1 MVFVKLLFI
10 IIIIIPI
17 SLSTKCKNNNFNK
30 ILPNNQI
37 NFKINTKIESCY
49 EYSLIPTKDKIV
61 LIFSKGNSTSAEV
74 LIYKSKSDIS
84 IKNNLY
90 KNFYERFLIWENQ
103 FKEIDVKNFF
113 ENIYI
118 IIRDPNL
125 QKRKEYENNFI
136 LYDTEIPI
144 PLKEGKPLTMKFF
157 LSNNKYKFIY
167 LSRSNL
173 TFIYST
179 KIKSKKYI
187 NVTYDNQVII
197 EKQIDETDQ
206 IFNLKTE
213 NNEQKYLNLTIENF
227 EEDKENQ
234 EFSIV
239 IYEKDIFN
247 FVEIEKYKIINL
259 NYINLNKDD
268 EKQIFYFYYN
278 MENSTKSNSINFKLD
293 PLAYKKQYINIASG
307 IYHSSKELNQ
317 EEFKKYFNFEKNI
330 FPIEYDLNSDEY
342 KRIYFVDTDT
352 SFSYRYIYFKIEISK
367 LPNYYSPK
375 NILISI
381 WDEIEEIK
389 LNNINYYQTTIIN
402 KEIKP
407 YIPIYFKLKINKEEN
422 YIFYSPYPKNT
433 MYIKGDLIVKVEQNI
448 KINKEYFEDKNE
460 LFILSNISEFTLS
473 ILGSEPSNLTFYI
486 EKFIKDDL
494 SIRENIRNEEPINI
508 KFEEEDCKLKRKK
521 YLLGIYDKEI
531 YTKLKNTYI
540 KYWTSNDGEMNVYY
554 KNNINLDGDSLFPFS
569 DKYIKKKEDNFALKN
584 YFDFFTFICSKPG
597 TLSLRPAYKTF
608 NETTYIIGQNTIKT
622 INIDKNIVIIKLT
635 APKVAPAHFLH
646 FAIYSVYGKKIR
658 ICPDTPELFNET
670 IFEGDIIFKLKI
682 DLYKYKEDQLAFKVN
697 STESTKIQV
706 VEIIHYN
713 FSEYTILKNSKMTHF
728 TDNNFVK
735 FINRNTKKIKIIIK
749 GLYNIPFN
757 YGLVKLFSDDI
768 DYLPMAFFF
777 RNTTFIQKPKDIEVI
792 EINNT
797 FYGKN
802 NDDKKYLAFLFSI
815 PRANY
820 YEFDAQVIEEDL
832 DENNGWKKEGNKYI
846 IILIIIGII
855 IIISFLINVLIFFI
869 IKKNNNKNKF
879 EMDVEKM
886 VNQPLND
893 ENGY

>member
-1 MVFVKLLFI
+1 
-10 IIIIIPI
+10 
-17 SLSTKCKNNNFNK
+17 
-30 ILPNNQI
+30 
-37 NFKINTKIESCY
+37 
-49 EYSLIPTKDKIV
+49 
-61 LIFSKGNSTSAEV
+61 
-74 LIYKSKSDIS
+74 
-84 IKNNLY
+84 
-90 KNFYERFLIWENQ
+90 
-103 FKEIDVKNFF
+103 
-113 ENIYI
+113 
-118 IIRDPNL
+118 
-125 QKRKEYENNFI
+125 
-136 LYDTEIPI
+136 
-144 PLKEGKPLTMKFF
+144 
-157 LSNNKYKFIY
+157 
-167 LSRSNL
+167 
-173 TFIYST
+173 
-179 KIKSKKYI
+179 
-187 NVTYDNQVII
+187 
-197 EKQIDETDQ
+197 
-206 IFNLKTE
+206 
-213 NNEQKYLNLTIENF
+213 
-227 EEDKENQ
+227 
-234 EFSIV
+234 
-239 IYEKDIFN
+239 
-247 FVEIEKYKIINL
+247 
-259 NYINLNKDD
+259 
-268 EKQIFYFYYN
+268 
-278 MENSTKSNSINFKLD
+278 
-293 PLAYKKQYINIASG
+293 
-307 IYHSSKELNQ
+307 
-317 EEFKKYFNFEKNI
+317 
-330 FPIEYDLNSDEY
+330 
-342 KRIYFVDTDT
+342 
-352 SFSYRYIYFKIEISK
+352 
-367 LPNYYSPK
+367 
-375 NILISI
+375 
-381 WDEIEEIK
+381 
-389 LNNINYYQTTIIN
+389 
-402 KEIKP
+402 
-407 YIPIYFKLKINKEEN
+407 
-422 YIFYSPYPKNT
+422 

-768 DYLPMAFFF
+768 DYLPMAYFF

-792 EINNT
+792 EINI
-797 FYGKN
+797 
-802 NDDKKYLAFLFSI
+802 LFS
-815 PRANY
+815 
-820 YEFDAQVIEEDL
+820 
-832 DENNGWKKEGNKYI
+832 
-846 IILIIIGII
+846 
-855 IIISFLINVLIFFI
+855 S
-869 IKKNNNKNKF
+869 
-879 EMDVEKM
+879 
-886 VNQPLND
+886 
-893 ENGY
+893 

>member
-49 EYSLIPTKDKIV
+49 EYSLIPNKDKIV

-84 IKNNLY
+84 IKNDLY
-90 KNFYERFLIWENQ
+90 QNFYERFLIWENQ

-144 PLKEGKPLTMKFF
+144 PLKEGRPLTMKYF

-227 EEDKENQ
+227 EEDRENQ

-381 WDEIEEIK
+381 GDEIEEIK
-389 LNNINYYQTTIIN
+389 LNNTL
-402 KEIKP
+402 
-407 YIPIYFKLKINKEEN
+407 FDKL
-422 YIFYSPYPKNT
+422 
-433 MYIKGDLIVKVEQNI
+433 
-448 KINKEYFEDKNE
+448 
-460 LFILSNISEFTLS
+460 
-473 ILGSEPSNLTFYI
+473 
-486 EKFIKDDL
+486 
-494 SIRENIRNEEPINI
+494 EPI
-508 KFEEEDCKLKRKK
+508 
-521 YLLGIYDKEI
+521 
-531 YTKLKNTYI
+531 
-540 KYWTSNDGEMNVYY
+540 
-554 KNNINLDGDSLFPFS
+554 
-569 DKYIKKKEDNFALKN
+569 
-584 YFDFFTFICSKPG
+584 
-597 TLSLRPAYKTF
+597 
-608 NETTYIIGQNTIKT
+608 
-622 INIDKNIVIIKLT
+622 
-635 APKVAPAHFLH
+635 
-646 FAIYSVYGKKIR
+646 
-658 ICPDTPELFNET
+658 
-670 IFEGDIIFKLKI
+670 
-682 DLYKYKEDQLAFKVN
+682 
-697 STESTKIQV
+697 
-706 VEIIHYN
+706 
-713 FSEYTILKNSKMTHF
+713 
-728 TDNNFVK
+728 
-735 FINRNTKKIKIIIK
+735 
-749 GLYNIPFN
+749 
-757 YGLVKLFSDDI
+757 
-768 DYLPMAFFF
+768 
-777 RNTTFIQKPKDIEVI
+777 
-792 EINNT
+792 
-797 FYGKN
+797 
-802 NDDKKYLAFLFSI
+802 
-815 PRANY
+815 
-820 YEFDAQVIEEDL
+820 
-832 DENNGWKKEGNKYI
+832 
-846 IILIIIGII
+846 
-855 IIISFLINVLIFFI
+855 
-869 IKKNNNKNKF
+869 
-879 EMDVEKM
+879 
-886 VNQPLND
+886 
-893 ENGY
+893 